1 MDLSASGAKAILFI
15 ALLHGC
21 LFLIAGSGTEDPLDS
36 STMDISSRRFRAEFL
51 QEYQMS
57 ADAPY
62 FDGSTPRNITGLVG
76 HPVRLLCRVK
86 NLQNRTVSWVRHR
99 DIHLLTVGRY
109 TYTSDQRFEA
119 QHKPRSEEW
128 ALRIRSPQ
136 RRDSGQYECQISTT
150 PPIGHAV
157 FLNIVE
163 PETTI
168 SSGPE
173 LFIQAGSTINL
184 TCTVRHT
191 PEPPSSITW
200 THGEQVINFDSARGG
215 ISLVTEK
222 GLKSTSRL
230 LVQRARGADAGLY
243 TCGPN
248 NAPPSSTRVHV
259 LSGEHP
265 AAMQQGCAKSSLD
278 RITSISCCLLS
289 VYLLRKPS
297 FSNLHFGT

>member
-1 MDLSASGAKAILFI
+1 MGQTGTKSVLLLS
-15 ALLHGC
+15 LLHGF
-21 LFLIAGSGTEDPLDS
+21 LFLIAGSGTDGPTEN
-36 STMDISSRRFRAEFL
+36 TTVDISSQRFRAEFL
-51 QEYQMS
+51 QEWQGS

-62 FDGSTPRNITGLVG
+62 FDPSTPRNITGLVG

-168 SSGPE
+168 SSGAE
-173 LFIQAGSTINL
+173 LFLQADSTINL

-200 THGEQVINFDSARGG
+200 THADQVINFDSARGG

-222 GLKSTSRL
+222 GMKSTSRL

-248 NAPPSSTRVHV
+248 NAPPASTRVHV

-278 RITSISCCLLS
+278 KMTTILCCLLS
-289 VYLLRKPS
+289 FYFLNKS
-297 FSNLHFGT
+297 FSDVQLGT

>member
-1 MDLSASGAKAILFI
+1 MGQAVSGVKTTLWLS
-15 ALLHGC
+15 LLHGFM
-21 LFLIAGSGTEDPLDS
+21 FLVADSGTESPSDR
-36 STMDISSRRFRAEFL
+36 TTIDISSRRFRAEFL
-51 QEYQMS
+51 QEWHEA
-57 ADAPY
+57 ADSPY
-62 FDGSTPRNITGLVG
+62 FDPSTPRNITGLVG

-86 NLQNRTVSWVRHR
+86 NLRNRTVSWVRHR

-184 TCTVRHT
+184 TCIVKHT

-222 GLKSTSRL
+222 GLRSTSRL
-230 LVQRARGADAGLY
+230 LVQQAKGADAGVY
-243 TCGPN
+243 TCDPN
-248 NAPPSSTRVHV
+248 NAPLAATRVHV
-259 LSGEHP
+259 LSG
-265 AAMQQGCAKSSLD
+265 K
-278 RITSISCCLLS
+278 R
-289 VYLLRKPS
+289 
-297 FSNLHFGT
+297 

>member
-1 MDLSASGAKAILFI
+1 MIMVQTSSGIRSTVWLS
-15 ALLHGC
+15 LLHGC
-21 LFLIAGSGTEDPLDS
+21 LFFIADSGTDAPDS
-36 STMDISSRRFRAEFL
+36 STDMSSRQFKAEFL
-51 QEYQMS
+51 HEWQGTP
-57 ADAPY
+57 DAPY
-62 FDGSTPRNITGLVG
+62 FDPSTPRNITGLVG

-150 PPIGHAV
+150 PPVGHAV
-157 FLNIVE
+157 YLNIVE
-163 PETTI
+163 PETI
-168 SSGPE
+168 ILSGSE
-173 LFIQAGSTINL
+173 LFIQKESTINL
-184 TCTVRHT
+184 TCIVRHT
-191 PEPPSSITW
+191 PEPPTSITW
-200 THGEQVINFDSARGG
+200 SHGEQVINFDSARGG

-230 LVQRARGADAGLY
+230 LIQRAKASDAGIY

-248 NAPPSSTRVHV
+248 NAPQAAIRVHV

-265 AAMQQGCAKSSLD
+265 AAMQQGCARSVLETSVLFICIILISS
-278 RITSISCCLLS
+278 ILL
-289 VYLLRKPS
+289 LNDLQI
-297 FSNLHFGT
+297 LT

>member
-1 MDLSASGAKAILFI
+1 MMGKPSNGPNT
-15 ALLHGC
+15 ALLLFLLQC
-21 LFLIAGSGTEDPLDS
+21 LFLRADSGDYQES
-36 STMDISSRRFRAEFL
+36 STEMTSRRFRAEFL
-51 QEYQMS
+51 QEWQGS
-57 ADAPY
+57 DAPY
-62 FDGSTPRNITGLVG
+62 FDPSTPRNITGLVG

-168 SSGPE
+168 SSGAE
-173 LFIQAGSTINL
+173 LFIQKGSTINL

-191 PEPPSSITW
+191 PEPPTSITW

-230 LVQRARGADAGLY
+230 LVQRARASDAGVY

-248 NAPPSSTRVHV
+248 NAPPANTRVHV

-265 AAMQQGCAKSSLD
+265 AAMQQGCATSSLELSAAVLSFL
-278 RITSISCCLLS
+278 IIFSIKIPYCLNEQF
-289 VYLLRKPS
+289 V
-297 FSNLHFGT
+297 T

>member
-1 MDLSASGAKAILFI
+1 MMGASNGVKA
-15 ALLHGC
+15 ALCISLLPDF
-21 LFLIAGSGTEDPLDS
+21 LFLIAGSGTEATVDDT
-36 STMDISSRRFRAEFL
+36 TMDISSRRFRAEFL
-51 QEYQMS
+51 QEWQGSYDS
-57 ADAPY
+57 PY
-62 FDGSTPRNITGLVG
+62 FDMTTPRNVTGLVG
-76 HPVRLLCRVK
+76 HPVKLLCRVK

-128 ALRIRSPQ
+128 ELRIRSPQ

-150 PPIGHAV
+150 PPIGMPV
-157 FLNIVE
+157 YLNIVA
-163 PETTI
+163 PETII

-184 TCTVRHT
+184 TCTVKHT
-191 PEPPSSITW
+191 PEPPTSITW
-200 THGEQVINFDSARGG
+200 TFGEQVINFDSARGG

-222 GLKSTSRL
+222 GIVSKSRL
-230 LVQRARGADAGLY
+230 LVQRATGNDAGLY

-248 NAPPSSTRVHV
+248 NAPPGTTRVHV

-265 AAMQQGCAKSSLD
+265 AAMQQGCARLSLD
-278 RITSISCCLLS
+278 KAASILLIGLYIISISFNNLL
-289 VYLLRKPS
+289 
-297 FSNLHFGT
+297 GT

>member
-1 MDLSASGAKAILFI
+1 MCISSHKAVKASRFDLMYRTLTVVSCNGCMEPLIAFCHLREERIRTHERMIMVQTSSGIRSTVWLS
-15 ALLHGC
+15 LLHGC
-21 LFLIAGSGTEDPLDS
+21 LFFIADSGTDAPDS
-36 STMDISSRRFRAEFL
+36 STDMSSRQFKAEFL
-51 QEYQMS
+51 HEWQGTP
-57 ADAPY
+57 DAPY
-62 FDGSTPRNITGLVG
+62 FDPSTPRNITGLVG

-150 PPIGHAV
+150 PP
-157 FLNIVE
+157 

-168 SSGPE
+168 LSGSE
-173 LFIQAGSTINL
+173 LFIQKESTINL
-184 TCTVRHT
+184 TCIVRHT
-191 PEPPSSITW
+191 PEPPTSITW
-200 THGEQVINFDSARGG
+200 SHGEQLVMGLREEVINFDSARGG

-230 LVQRARGADAGLY
+230 LIQRAKASDAGIY

-248 NAPPSSTRVHV
+248 NAPQ
-259 LSGEHP
+259 
-265 AAMQQGCAKSSLD
+265 AAI
-278 RITSISCCLLS
+278 R
-289 VYLLRKPS
+289 
-297 FSNLHFGT
+297 

>member
-1 MDLSASGAKAILFI
+1 MERAACGLSSALRLS
-15 ALLHGC
+15 LLHGF
-21 LFLIAGSGTEDPLDS
+21 LFVIAGSGTEAPLDA
-36 STMDISSRRFRAEFL
+36 TTLDISSRRFRSEFL
-51 QEYQMS
+51 QEWPPS

-62 FDGSTPRNITGLVG
+62 FDAGTPTNITGLVG

-157 FLNIVE
+157 YLNIVE

-168 SSGPE
+168 SGGPE
-173 LFIQAGSTINL
+173 LFIQTGSTINL
-184 TCTVRHT
+184 TCVVRHT
-191 PEPPSSITW
+191 PEPPTSITW

-222 GLKSTSRL
+222 GLRSTSRL
-230 LVQRARGADAGLY
+230 LVQRARGADAGVY

-248 NAPPSSTRVHV
+248 NAPIAATRVHV

-265 AAMQQGCAKSSLD
+265 AAMQQGCAKTSLD
-278 RITSISCCLLS
+278 FTLLILS
-289 VYLLRKPS
+289 LLLLYLFRYTFNNSPQS
-297 FSNLHFGT
+297 S

>member
-1 MDLSASGAKAILFI
+1 MGQVVSGAKTALWLS
-15 ALLHGC
+15 LLHGFV
-21 LFLIAGSGTEDPLDS
+21 FLVADSGTESPSDS

-51 QEYQMS
+51 QEWHES

-62 FDGSTPRNITGLVG
+62 FDPSTPRNITGLVG

-163 PETTI
+163 PETII
-168 SSGPE
+168 SSGSE

-184 TCTVRHT
+184 TCIVKHT

-222 GLKSTSRL
+222 GLRSTSRL
-230 LVQRARGADAGLY
+230 LVQQARGADAGVY

-248 NAPPSSTRVHV
+248 NAPPASTRVHV

-265 AAMQQGCAKSSLD
+265 AAMQQGTAKCSVD
-278 RITSISCCLLS
+278 ESILIFYIVWTFYTIKLFDC
-289 VYLLRKPS
+289 
-297 FSNLHFGT
+297 FQFGT